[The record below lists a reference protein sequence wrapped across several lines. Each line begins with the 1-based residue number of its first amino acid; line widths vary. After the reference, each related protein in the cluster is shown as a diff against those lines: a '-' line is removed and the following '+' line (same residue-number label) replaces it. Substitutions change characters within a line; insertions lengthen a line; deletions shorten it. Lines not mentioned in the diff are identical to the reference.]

1 MRWIPRQ
8 IGALVPALA
17 ATLLVLGPGLRS
29 APTSVAQDGPSGS
42 VDAQVQ
48 QLAAENPIGS
58 IPVLIQRAAGAG
70 GLDALIR
77 HGATVREQI
86 EFHNLVAADVPASEL
101 ETLAG
106 EPGIERIS
114 YDAPV
119 QSLSTTY
126 PLSASNLKSVY
137 PQAVRAAELWS
148 AHTPIQG
155 TGVTV
160 AVLDSG
166 VKGNGDFMGANGT
179 GTSPGSNRLIA
190 KIISIAGQASADD
203 DNGHGTWVAG
213 IIGGRGWGSN
223 NGDLGNYIGT
233 APNANLI
240 GVKVSDSTGQSQV
253 SNVISGLQWVVNNK
267 DTYNIRVVNLS
278 LVSSTAESYKT
289 SELDAAVEMAWLHG
303 LVVVVSAGNSG
314 PNTELYAPANDPY
327 VITVG
332 AVDDNG
338 SQAPSAATLL
348 AFSSYGTT
356 QDGFAK
362 PELVAPGRHIVST
375 LYSNSAPLAQQFPT
389 RLVDNNA
396 YIRLSGTSASAP
408 IVSGVVA
415 DLLQANPN
423 LTPDQVKWLLQH
435 TAAPISGVG
444 TGAGYP
450 QAAAAVAYRG
460 TVGSANVGVVPNNKI
475 AAAGCATLP
484 GCNSSTNWSTVSWNT
499 VSWNTVSWNTVSWNT
514 VSWNATWEVSSTD

>member
-1 MRWIPRQ
+1 MRWNLRQ
-8 IGALVPALA
+8 IGALVPAIA
-17 ATLLVLGPGLRS
+17 VTLLMLGPG
-29 APTSVAQDGPSGS
+29 APSVPTNAAYGPPGFVDEQVQLLAAQDALGT
-42 VDAQVQ
+42 
-48 QLAAENPIGS
+48 IH
-58 IPVLIQRAAGAG
+58 VLIQRAPGAG
-70 GLDALIR
+70 SLDDVTR

-86 EFHNLVAADVPASEL
+86 DFHNLVAADVPANQL
-101 ETLAG
+101 EALAA
-106 EPGIERIS
+106 EPGIVRVS

-126 PLSASNLKSVY
+126 PLSSSNLKSVY

-148 AHTPIQG
+148 AKSPIQG

-166 VKGNGDFMGANGT
+166 VKGDNDFMAANST
-179 GTSPGSNRLIA
+179 GTAPGNNRLIG
-190 KIISIAGQASADD
+190 KIISIAGQASPDD

-213 IIGGRGWGSN
+213 IIGGRGWGTN
-223 NGDLGNYIGT
+223 NGDVGNYIGI
-233 APNANLI
+233 APDVNLI
-240 GVKVSDSTGQSQV
+240 GVKVSDATGQAYV

-267 DTYNIRVVNLS
+267 DQYNIRVVNLS

-303 LVVVVSAGNSG
+303 LVVVVAAGNSG

-338 SQAPSAATLL
+338 SSKPSAATLL
-348 AFSSYGTT
+348 SFSSYGTT
-356 QDGFAK
+356 QDGFVK

-375 LYSNSAPLAQQFPT
+375 LYSNNAPLAQQFPT
-389 RLVDNNA
+389 RLVDNNY

-435 TAAPISGVG
+435 TAARISGAG

-450 QAAAAVAYRG
+450 QAAPAVAYTG
-460 TVGSANVGVVPNNKI
+460 TLGSANVGVVPNNNI

-484 GCNSSTNWSTVSWNT
+484 SCNSSTDWSTVSWNT